1 MLALRRTV
9 GTVLVGIPVLAGVVF
24 FGVALIELPPV
35 RWVALIV
42 VVAGAMIATGNYLL
56 DK

>member
-1 MLALRRTV
+1 MLTLRRTV
-9 GTVLVGIPVLAGVVF
+9 GVVLVSIPVFFAAGFFLAAFV
-24 FGVALIELPPV
+24 ELPPV
-35 RWVALIV
+35 RYVTLVV